1 MIKGIGTDLLDAKR
15 IKSVLERQGQG
26 FIDRILT
33 PNERIEF
40 EQSNQQAQFL
50 AKRFAI
56 KEACSKALGTGI
68 AKGIGWQSMQL
79 NHDALGKPEIILFDG
94 AKKRAKDLGVTTIN
108 ASLSDE
114 GDFILAFVTLS

>member
-15 IKSVLERQGQG
+15 IKSVLERQGVS
-26 FIDRILT
+26 FAERILT
-33 PNERIEF
+33 PDELLEF
-40 EQSNQQAQFL
+40 HNSTQPAQLL

-56 KEACSKALGTGI
+56 KEACAKALGTGI
-68 AKGIGWQSMQL
+68 AKGVGWQSMKMV
-79 NHDALGKPEIILFDG
+79 HDEHGKPEIILFDG
-94 AKKRAKDLGVTTIN
+94 AKNRAAELGVKAVH